1 MEYNF
6 KDTSERM
13 HKLYPAMGRRK
24 SFSVRPMDNTLFAL
38 AMSGGN
44 QKDSA
49 YYAKFNMDDVDAL
62 ARLVVAFI
70 DPQNT
75 ECAIERDIPYRKRL
89 AFEMVSNVLTIS
101 KLVLEEYNNEG
112 VLFSTMVSDFLTCIN
127 SIAYESWLSINIQFH
142 KLNEELRGGS
152 NAGKDIKS
160 LMASL
165 ESVEKELMKRSQ
177 ALFPTERMATAI
189 AELETAKTMGGWAEE
204 YAQEQPWLKN

>member
-1 MEYNF
+1 
-6 KDTSERM
+6 
-13 HKLYPAMGRRK
+13 
-24 SFSVRPMDNTLFAL
+24 
-38 AMSGGN
+38 
-44 QKDSA
+44 
-49 YYAKFNMDDVDAL
+49 MDDVDAL

-204 YAQEQPWLKN
+204 YAREQPWLKN